1 MRLHSIEETRA
12 KLDEVVNEAV
22 VLSEN
27 VRTLTDLE
35 GSIERLQEINPQLTE
50 LKARLEDSDV
60 DETEMSTVADSVGI
74 SVDELTDEATVGN
87 VVSILGKL
95 VRGIGEF
102 YNSGI
107 SEADKMEVANQVASV
122 DGFNTLHFEV
132 NSAVNGS
139 RNGNGRSAKMDA
151 EKAKSIRQKFHE
163 EWMVDNGIKY
173 PAFMKMHGITLQ
185 RYSLVSLI
193 KGETYPDA
201 GGPVRGT
208 DFDVKPE
215 ADEVADGV
223 EPVTA

>member
-27 VRTLTDLE
+27 VRNLTDLE
-35 GSIERLQEINPQLTE
+35 ASIERLQALNPQLTA
-50 LKARLEDSDV
+50 LKARLENSEV
-60 DETEMSTVADSVGI
+60 DETDTPTVADSVGI

-107 SEADKMEVANQVASV
+107 SDADKMDVANQVAAV

-215 ADEVADGV
+215 ADEVVDGV